1 MKSNNCAPSVNY
13 LSEKLNVSVEDIMV
27 ALDSRNPV
35 TSLDDPLRD
44 DNSLTLADTLGEN
57 DQKLMSEY
65 LDIHMAM
72 EKLNRKEQLF
82 VHLRFYEGL
91 TQSEI
96 AQRLFTSQVQIS
108 RLEKSVLEKMR
119 QILSK
124 VV

>member
-1 MKSNNCAPSVNY
+1 
-13 LSEKLNVSVEDIMV
+13 
-27 ALDSRNPV
+27 
-35 TSLDDPLRD
+35 
-44 DNSLTLADTLGEN
+44 
-57 DQKLMSEY
+57 
-65 LDIHMAM
+65 MAM